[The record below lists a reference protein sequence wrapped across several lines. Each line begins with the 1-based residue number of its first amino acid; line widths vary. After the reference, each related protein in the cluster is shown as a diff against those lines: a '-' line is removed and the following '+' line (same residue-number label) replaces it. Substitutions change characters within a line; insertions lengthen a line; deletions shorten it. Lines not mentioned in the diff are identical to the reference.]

1 VSSEPEKPKY
11 PEVSLTGPKGIEAM
25 TCTITEFAYID
36 KNGVLRYSPDHKRTA
51 AEEETITYKNY
62 IAADG
67 TKGVRSLGYNGYGG
81 LYVLMNNGTVR
92 YTESWHMDS
101 QIFLTMH
108 KETGVSAFQSSSV
121 GGVAEPVPNDYVILR
136 YDTKGNGTIR
146 MNYETEKLDYKR
158 TGIAQ
163 AVDHDTILPVVL
175 YTDGTVAVAPAEI
188 RDPSPERAE
197 IAEWTDIVQ
206 IMLYDLHV
214 IGLQKDGTLVCAC
227 VDYDFYS
234 HFSLKDIPEEYRTHI
249 RRIFPDGFLQRS
261 DGAIYDLNQKKEL
274 GIFPLMDQIFDCGL
288 ALGVDS
294 TGKVHN
300 LDKRVPEG
308 WNSETLNWL
317 LSLTDVKTVWND

>member
-1 VSSEPEKPKY
+1 
-11 PEVSLTGPKGIEAM
+11 
-25 TCTITEFAYID
+25 
-36 KNGVLRYSPDHKRTA
+36 
-51 AEEETITYKNY
+51 
-62 IAADG
+62 
-67 TKGVRSLGYNGYGG
+67 
-81 LYVLMNNGTVR
+81 
-92 YTESWHMDS
+92 MDS

-163 AVDHDTILPVVL
+163 AVDHDMILPVVL

-227 VDYDFYS
+227 VDYDFYTR